1 MKHGIVVTALTLLV
15 LLPACSSDDAAP
27 LISSA
32 QAASPSEP
40 LYPPLQADAADGT
53 VHESQ

>member
-15 LLPACSSDDAAP
+15 LLPACSSEDAAP

-32 QAASPSEP
+32 QAVSPAEP

-53 VHESQ
+53 VHEYH